1 MLPLISRLQEEE
13 EEEEDDDDDEEEE
26 DLFAFNDTGDIL
38 LAEPLRLRGKYI
50 YSTFLLS
57 RTIQVEYVYIK
68 PLQM

>member
-13 EEEEDDDDDEEEE
+13 EEEEDDDEEEEE